1 MWLINVAPYPP
12 PRLTP
17 VSPTPFPSLFFWK
30 NLRNSNENLGVS
42 NCTWFSC
49 SIKDCRLASRGKIWG
64 KKTFL
69 GLEAWCTPKLESKYI
84 HLNFLC
90 LTVFG
95 IFCLKQQQ
103 RCSGETVSERN
114 KSMLY
119 NLTFLIWGQSR
130 MNDQINVLDSYLP
143 PSFKGPPCSTT
154 VQ

>member
-1 MWLINVAPYPP
+1 M
-12 PRLTP
+12 
-17 VSPTPFPSLFFWK
+17 
-30 NLRNSNENLGVS
+30 
-42 NCTWFSC
+42 
-49 SIKDCRLASRGKIWG
+49 
-64 KKTFL
+64 
-69 GLEAWCTPKLESKYI
+69 

-130 MNDQINVLDSYLP
+130 MDDQINGLDYDLP
-143 PSFKGPPCSTT
+143 PSFKGPPCSTI
-154 VQ
+154 VK